1 MATLTP
7 FIDSLPKEKKEYV
20 AKYAKKTRPSYFS
33 AVLGQTQKG
42 LGETI
47 GGSLSED
54 RSQFNPNTQI
64 SQDLEAVLILASV
77 QDKQQLIKVME
88 FLVKS
93 KVQSDELELMDEIL
107 ATRADSFRQISEDLK
122 AGANNGVAAFEEV
135 RSNIFNLLVVAPT
148 EGEALGDE
156 PTAVLIPELSN
167 MFGIINTNLAQV
179 AKPEL
184 MAIHDLVVDKLVV
197 SYYSKAWIEQQ
208 EELSSWIQVV
218 QVYLT
223 L

>member
-1 MATLTP
+1 MATVTP

-20 AKYAKKTRPSYFS
+20 AKFAKKTRPSYYS

-54 RSQFNPNTQI
+54 RSQFDPNTQI
-64 SQDLEAVLILASV
+64 SQDLEAVLILASM
-77 QDKQQLIKVME
+77 QDKQQLIKIME

-107 ATRADSFRQISEDLK
+107 ATRSDSFRQISDDLIV
-122 AGANNGVAAFEEV
+122 GANNGVATFEAV
-135 RSNIFNLLVVAPT
+135 RANIFNLLVVAPT

-167 MFGIINTNLAQV
+167 MFGIVNTNLAQV

-184 MAIHDLVVDKLVV
+184 MALHDLVVDKLTV
-197 SYYSKAWIEQQ
+197 SYYSKSWIEQQ